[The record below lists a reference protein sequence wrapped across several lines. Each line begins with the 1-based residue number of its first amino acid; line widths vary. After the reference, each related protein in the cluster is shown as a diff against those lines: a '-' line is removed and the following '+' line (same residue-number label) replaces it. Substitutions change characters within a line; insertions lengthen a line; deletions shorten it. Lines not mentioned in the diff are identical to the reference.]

1 MSLPPLPHTF
11 SKIHRVL
18 EKNECPLDEKE
29 FQVLCLE
36 ALNWI
41 GRELNCASENVRGCA
56 ERLMRIEEKV
66 GTSGKG

>member
-1 MSLPPLPHTF
+1 MSLPPLPDVF
-11 SKIHRVL
+11 IKIDSIL
-18 EKNECPLDEKE
+18 ERNECPLEEKE

-41 GRELNCASENVRGCA
+41 GRELNCASENVRGCG

-66 GTSGKG
+66 GTSRKS